1 MNDLASTL
9 SSSHH
14 RDHARERLIGIGLV
28 CLAFFCFCCLD
39 TTAKWLN
46 LSIPTAETVWAR
58 YLSSTIIVAIVMNPR
73 TTPGVYRSKRPW
85 VQLIRS
91 VFLLVSTLMNFI
103 AVNYLQLSQT
113 MTIALA
119 TPFVVALLAGPTLG
133 EKVSRERYLAIVV
146 GFCGVIL
153 VARPGFGGIHPAA
166 ILSVI
171 GVFCYAAYA
180 LLTRLLASHDS
191 TETTLFYSNIAGAVV
206 LTAALPLYWQTPSS
220 WFVSAMMMAA
230 GLFAA
235 VGHFFMIKAHRY
247 APANVLSPFM
257 YTELVWMVISGFL
270 VFGDVPDGFT
280 ILGAAVVTGSGL
292 FLIYAERRKSQAML
306 AAE

>member
-1 MNDLASTL
+1 MTDAAPSL
-9 SSSHH
+9 SPMKH
-14 RDHARERLIGIGLV
+14 RDPARERLIGIGLV

-46 LSIPTAETVWAR
+46 LSIPTVETVWAR
-58 YLSSTIIVAIVMNPR
+58 YMSSTIIVALVINPR

-91 VFLLVSTLMNFI
+91 LFLLISTLMNFI

-133 EKVSRERYLAIVV
+133 EKVSPERYLAILV
-146 GFCGVIL
+146 GFLGVIL

-180 LLTRLLASHDS
+180 LLTRLLAAHDS
-191 TETTLFYSNIAGAVV
+191 TETTLFYSNIAGAIV
-206 LTAALPLYWQTPSS
+206 LSAALPLFWQTPASLL
-220 WFVSAMMMAA
+220 VNVMMIAT

-235 VGHFFMIKAHRY
+235 IGHFFLIKAHRY

-257 YTELVWMVISGFL
+257 YTELVWMVISGFI

-280 ILGAAVVTGSGL
+280 LLGAAVVTGSGL
-292 FLIYAERRKSQAML
+292 YLIYAERRKSQAIVT
-306 AAE
+306 AE